1 MKKNIESKKNNP
13 DVETIRISDLK
24 MNENLALAILGLLLD
39 NKLCKI
45 EGYDYDS
52 YAFQD
57 YIVEKFELEDDS
69 GDAVYFTREHIGRQE
84 IPVQS
89 FKEIKDFVLD
99 VQNTAYDMVDPYWG
113 GETPEDFAINSFE
126 GISILA
132 NLKTIDLDGGFIAEG
147 TDLSPFKELK
157 KIESIDIS
165 NYRIKSLDF
174 LTELPFLKNISI
186 SSSILPE
193 SEKNKIVF
201 GTLEKRGVNI
211 KLQNVLSKEE
221 EERRVEVEKA
231 IEIFNGKVNTYQ
243 NLGTKNFTSR
253 SAHILE
259 ELLGFSDE
267 IWKRNKSIKK
277 SNIYKD
283 LAHCYF
289 NMGKYE
295 QAISQIEHYLT
306 IDKNPLR
313 EIFDL
318 GIQCFV
324 YSSRSEKLYEFIGLH
339 APKFF
344 EEEVVWMKFRW
355 KILFE
360 NNLLPEGFMALHEF
374 LQKKYIYTQEE
385 AELFA
390 LPILQLLNLNIKD
403 YELLAKVFVEKI
415 NQDSVICFLDEI
427 ENLLKNESESGK
439 NKKISEIKNNVL
451 ITAFINL
458 AEHQKSAPTAENE
471 KNTVNPILYSFIVGQ
486 LCTNRLFIPKGAT
499 KSGRGGI
506 MSLDFAFYLLKNEL
520 LTKSEIV
527 DYRAAYFQKKNIPI
541 SGKNS
546 EKFWDLLYDD
556 IDINDL
562 AARVLKYFSTI
573 QVPEEI
579 FKKISSLKIDTV
591 NDFFITAFPIDGNFE
606 REDIPDFLRHLQF
619 NGIEMLEN
627 LKTIEIDGEFIGEE
641 TDFAPLATLQKL
653 QSITID
659 SVLNSSINVNTLAA
673 ISSLKIVNLESMY
686 LINYKMEKK
695 NYNQILSF
703 AEQLINTHIKLKY
716 NWKEIKDLKYL
727 EEIMS
732 KQLMGLKKGLS

>member
-1 MKKNIESKKNNP
+1 MKKNIESPKKNP
-13 DVETIRISDLK
+13 KVETIRISDLK
-24 MNENLALAILGLLLD
+24 IDNNLALAILGSLLD
-39 NKLCKI
+39 NKLCKV

-57 YIVEKFELEDDS
+57 YIVEKYKLEDDS
-69 GDAVYFTREHIGRQE
+69 GDDVYFTREHIGKQE
-84 IPVQS
+84 IPVKS
-89 FKEIKDFVLD
+89 FKEIKEFILD
-99 VQNTAYDMVDPYWG
+99 VQNIAYDMVDPYWG
-113 GETPEDFAINSFE
+113 GETPEDFAINSFD

-132 NLKTIDLDGGFIAEG
+132 NLKTIDLDGGFVAEG
-147 TDLSPFKELK
+147 TDLNPIKELK

-165 NYRIKSLDF
+165 NYKIKSLDF
-174 LTELPFLKNISI
+174 LTELPLLKKISI

-193 SEKNKIVF
+193 SEKSKIVF
-201 GTLEKRGVNI
+201 GLLEKKGVKI

-221 EERRVEVEKA
+221 EEKRVEAEKA
-231 IEIFNGKVNTYQ
+231 IEIFNNKINTYQ
-243 NLGTKNFTSR
+243 NLGTKNFSSVR
-253 SAHILE
+253 AQILE
-259 ELLGFSDE
+259 ELLRFSDE
-267 IWKRNKSIKK
+267 IWKSNKSIKK

-295 QAISQIEHYLT
+295 QAISQIEQYL
-306 IDKNPLR
+306 IKEKKPLK

-324 YSSRSEKLYEFIGLH
+324 CSSKGERLYEFIGLH
-339 APKFF
+339 GPKFF
-344 EEEVVWMKFRW
+344 EKEDVWMKFRW
-355 KILFE
+355 KTMFE
-360 NNLLPEGFMALHEF
+360 NYFLPEGFIALHEF
-374 LQKKYIYTQEE
+374 LQKKYVYTQKE

-390 LPILQLLNLNIKD
+390 LPILQLLNLNIHD
-403 YELLAKVFVEKI
+403 YELLAKVFVEKTD
-415 NQDSVICFLDEI
+415 QDSVSCFLDKF
-427 ENLLKNESESGK
+427 ENLLKNESEIEK
-439 NKKISEIKNNVL
+439 NKKIPELKNNVL

-458 AEHQKSAPTAENE
+458 IEHQKSAPTAEIA
-471 KNTVNPILYSFIVGQ
+471 KNTADPIFYSFCIGQ
-486 LCTNRLFIPKGAT
+486 LCANKLFIPKGAP
-499 KSGRGGI
+499 KSDRGGI

-527 DYRAAYFQKKNIPI
+527 EYRATYFQKKKTPI
-541 SGKNS
+541 SEKNS

-562 AARVLKYFSTI
+562 AARVLKYFPTI
-573 QVPEEI
+573 QAPEET
-579 FKKISSLKIDTV
+579 FKKISRLKIDTL

-606 REDIPDFLRHLQF
+606 RENIPDFLRHLQF

-627 LKTIEIDGEFIGEE
+627 LKNIEIDGEFIGEE
-641 TDFAPLATLQKL
+641 TDFAPLAKLQKL

-659 SVLNSSINVNTLAA
+659 GVLNSSINVNTLAT

-695 NYNQILSF
+695 NYNQIFSF

-732 KQLMGLKKGLS
+732 KQ